1 MKFNLPTGVPTYF
14 LDVSSGNVFY
24 AFLRLGVCVSMSFCS
39 GACVALVA
47 IRLASLIYNEAS

>member
-14 LDVSSGNVFY
+14 LDASPGNVFY
-24 AFLRLGVCVSMSFCS
+24 VFLRLGVCVRVSFCG

-47 IRLASLIYNEAS
+47 IRLASLIDNEAS